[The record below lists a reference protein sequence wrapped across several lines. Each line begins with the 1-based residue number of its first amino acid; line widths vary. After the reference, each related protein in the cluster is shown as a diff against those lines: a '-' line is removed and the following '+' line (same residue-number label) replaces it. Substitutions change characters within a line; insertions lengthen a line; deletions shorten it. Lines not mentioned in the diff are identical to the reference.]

1 MEYRVEVSNLCLLQ
15 LKAIADYV
23 KDDLQAPE
31 ASTKWLASM
40 EEALGSLDQF
50 PRRYPLVEQ
59 EPWRSFGYRRMK
71 VGKHIAYYQIKE
83 TRKTVIVIAVIASKM
98 DQRKALGK
106 FNAK

>member
-1 MEYRVEVSNLCLLQ
+1 MEYRVEVSDLCLLQ

-23 KDDLQAPE
+23 RDDLQAPE
-31 ASTKWLASM
+31 ASMKWMASM
-40 EEALGSLDQF
+40 EEALGSLNQF

-71 VGKHIAYYQIKE
+71 VGKHIAYYQINE
-83 TRKTVIVIAVIASKM
+83 MRKAVVVIAVIASRM
-98 DQRKALGK
+98 DQENAFGK